1 MSGIMMTTVGFRNS
15 VSTPSPT
22 PSGFLYSFSNFFF
35 TSANTVGNTG
45 PNLSTATSYY
55 TGNSFYNGNTWI
67 SSTSY
72 YNVTNGIQY
81 WTVPATGTYT
91 IVAAGAS
98 GGGNRGLGAN
108 ISGNFNLTQG
118 EIVRILVGQ
127 RGNVTANTGSGGGGT
142 FVVKTPYN
150 TTPSILVIA
159 GGGGGAYSTQTAA
172 NSGGTGNITGLG
184 IGTVASNG
192 GGGGATNSN
201 GGNGVAGSDTGTG
214 GYSGGGGGFFGNG
227 GYGGTLVSQ
236 PGGQG
241 GRSFTNGGTGGA
253 NYALATGDGG
263 FGGGGGVGARGGGG
277 GGYNGGQAGFNSQSG
292 YGGSSYNSG
301 FSQSNSG
308 NVNLGD
314 GYVRITYGGAV
325 ATSLVYDLDA
335 ANYAALP
342 ANGST
347 VAGTGGYA
355 ISVANAGSSVSWN
368 SANGGV
374 FRKSNSTGTDVIY
387 GGPNYTS
394 TSQSYS
400 VFMAYKLYA
409 TSNGRLLNT
418 QSESSA
424 DWLLGTYFSGSSYM
438 NVYYPNS
445 TVNLSSDVSD
455 LNWHFIWATYNAT
468 TGVANL
474 YIATNT
480 APAAVYKT
488 QTFSTSSVRGFNQ
501 LRLFSRAAGSEVQTA
516 DVGFVKVW
524 DNVLSLSNIQ
534 DLHSTY
540 RARFGY

>member
-1 MSGIMMTTVGFRNS
+1 MMTTVGYS
-15 VSTPSPT
+15 GLVSTPSP
-22 PSGFLYSFSNFFF
+22 PSGFLYSFSNFLF
-35 TSANTVGNTG
+35 TSANTAGNTG

-55 TGNSFYNGNTWI
+55 TGNSYYNGNTWV

-98 GGGNRGLGAN
+98 GGGDRGLGAN

-127 RGNVTANTGSGGGGT
+127 RGNVSANTGSGGGGT

-159 GGGGGAYSTQTAA
+159 GGGGGQYSTQTAA
-172 NSGGTGNITGLG
+172 NAGGSGNITGLG

-214 GYSGGGGGFFGNG
+214 GYAGGGGGFFGNG
-227 GYGGTLVSQ
+227 GYGGTLVTQ
-236 PGGQG
+236 PGGEG
-241 GRSFTNGGTGGA
+241 GRSFTNGGTGGGKYVVSGVT
-253 NYALATGDGG
+253 NGDGG
-263 FGGGGGVGARGGGG
+263 FGGGGGTGARGAGG

-301 FSQSNSG
+301 FGQSNTG
-308 NVNLGD
+308 NINVGD
-314 GYVRITYGGAV
+314 GYVQITYGGAV
-325 ATSLVYDLDA
+325 STSLVYDLDA
-335 ANYAALP
+335 ANYAAMP
-342 ANGST
+342 ANGAT
-347 VAGTGGYA
+347 VAGTGGYT

-409 TSNGRLLNT
+409 TAKGRLLNT
-418 QSESSA
+418 QSEASA
-424 DWLLGTYFSGSSYM
+424 DWLLGSYASGATSYM
-438 NVYYPNS
+438 NVWYPNS
-445 TVNLSSDVSD
+445 TVNLSSDVGD
-455 LNWHFIWATYNAT
+455 LAWHFIWATYDAT

-488 QTFSTSSVRGFNQ
+488 QTFLTSSVRGFNQ

-516 DVGFVKVW
+516 DIGFVKVW

-540 RARFGY
+540 KARFGY